1 MAGISAR
8 RQIMAVTSIWPI
20 VKGVRDIIVY
30 ACNPEKTTEE
40 KREQYHSVRNVLE
53 YAADELKTE
62 KCEYVDGINCRPDN
76 AIQKFNETR
85 RRFGKS
91 GDKRVCYHGY
101 QSFKA
106 DEVDARTAHEIGM
119 ELANRLWGD
128 RFEVVVATHCNTGH
142 YHNHFVLNAVSFVD
156 GKKYCNYK
164 SDYEQMRKVSDEIC
178 RERGISV
185 LENSSIHSPGNKNEV
200 WVHRKGQLTYRDM
213 VKRDVDYC
221 LKYAD
226 DLDTFIKQLGGLGYT
241 LDTTRM
247 SVRAKGKERSV
258 RLSSL
263 GFTDDVI
270 RQRLS
275 ENYYNVDFGTL
286 EWNTHLPYKP
296 KKSPLT
302 QLMNELDFTVSHARS
317 TETVCVSAVFYL
329 IIALFE
335 FARTATNYFIQ
346 SHELRYEARNIKQY
360 ISEYHFLRDE
370 KLETMTDISSF
381 INKTKAEIAELEHQR
396 SKADNKTRRAKA
408 PEEKQK
414 YKDERK
420 AITEHVTPLRQKLRK
435 AREIYEKSPRLFELV
450 KEEKEF
456 ERKVYERSK

>member
-1 MAGISAR
+1 
-8 RQIMAVTSIWPI
+8 MAVTSIWPI
-20 VKGVRDIIVY
+20 VKGVRDVITY

-40 KREQYHSVRNVLE
+40 NRVQFHAVKNVLE

-101 QSFKA
+101 QSFKQ

-128 RFEVVVATHCNTGH
+128 RFEVVVATHLDKTTH
-142 YHNHFVLNAVSFVD
+142 LHNHFVLNAVSFVD

-185 LENSSIHSPGNKNEV
+185 LENSPIHTLGNKNEV
-200 WVHRKGQLTYRDM
+200 WVHRAGKLTYRDM
-213 VKRDVDYC
+213 VKQDIDYC
-221 LKYAD
+221 LKYAN
-226 DLDTFIKQLGGLGYT
+226 DLETFAKQLHGLGYS

-270 RQRLS
+270 RERLS
-275 ENYYNVDFGTL
+275 ENYYNEYFIAI
-286 EWNTHLPYKP
+286 EWNTHLPYRP

-302 QLMNELDFTVSHARS
+302 HLMNELDYTVSHARS
-317 TETVCVSAVFYL
+317 AETVCVSAVFYL
-329 IIALFE
+329 ILALFE

-360 ISEYHFLRDE
+360 ISEYKFLQAE
-370 KLETMTDISSF
+370 KLDTLKDISSF
-381 INKTKAEIAELEHQR
+381 IDSTRAEITELER
-396 SKADNKTRRAKA
+396 TRTVADNKTRRAKT
-408 PEEKQK
+408 PEEKQQ

-420 AITEHVTPLRQKLRK
+420 AITEHVTPLRKKLRM
-435 AREIYEKSPRLFELV
+435 AEEIYNKSPRLFDLV
-450 KEEKEF
+450 KEERNF
-456 ERKVYERSK
+456 ERKVEERSLSR